1 MHATRFWIAVS
12 LCLVLAACASMST
25 PSQSLR
31 LTAQDKLAVLPFVNA
46 TEAPQVQE
54 RAQAI
59 TVALLRQKGLAH
71 VLVYPQAPS
80 DNPLEA
86 QPAAS
91 SVQTLDWARNQGA
104 RYALSG
110 TVTEWRYKTGV
121 DSEPAV
127 GLTLQIADVNSGQV
141 LWSAAGARSGWGYQ
155 ALAAVGQAQIA
166 ALLRGLQVQAT
177 ARTPASAAARP
188 SGRLSAEPG
197 TEPLASPSAARP

>member
-1 MHATRFWIAVS
+1 MHATRFWITAS
-12 LCLVLAACASMST
+12 FCLVLAACASTST
-25 PSQSLR
+25 TTQSLR

-59 TVALLRQKGLAH
+59 TVALLQQKGLAH
-71 VLVYPQAPS
+71 VLVYPQEPS
-80 DNPLEA
+80 DNPLQA

-127 GLTLQIADVNSGQV
+127 GLTLQIADVHSGQV
-141 LWSAAGARSGWGYQ
+141 VWSAAGARSGWGYQ

-166 ALLRGLQVQAT
+166 ALLGGLQVQVT

-188 SGRLSAEPG
+188 PGKLSVEPG
-197 TEPLASPSAARP
+197 AEPLASPSAARP

>member
-177 ARTPASAAARP
+177 ARPPASAAARP
-188 SGRLSAEPG
+188 PGKLSAEPG
-197 TEPLASPSAARP
+197 TEPPASPSAARP